1 MSCKVKRK
9 SQTPLNFRQFSF
21 NYLKSIYSS
30 STWRRGRQEEGND
43 TCSHAES
50 LLLPHMR
57 YLLGG
62 CSSRVQKAQSQLSTG
77 LQTRLRHDRENRLT
91 CTRVGWGEL
100 CPAAEIRWYCSRC
113 TMSSPD
119 LDAPVP
125 LNVPWTNFIVHSLGV
140 KESLDM
146 WEWTNRE
153 VNDVKAFYWYTQ
165 MQMIADIVWPVHGG
179 PKLTFSKM

>member
-1 MSCKVKRK
+1 METKETFNLGKMSCKVKRK

-77 LQTRLRHDRENRLT
+77 LQARLRHDRENRLT
-91 CTRVGWGEL
+91 WTRVGWGEL
-100 CPAAEIRWYCSRC
+100 RPAAERRWYCSRC
-113 TMSSPD
+113 TTSSPD

-125 LNVPWTNFIVHSLGV
+125 LNVPWTLKSTVL
-140 KESLDM
+140 
-146 WEWTNRE
+146 EWRSHWICGSELTGKWTMLRH
-153 VNDVKAFYWYTQ
+153 FT
-165 MQMIADIVWPVHGG
+165 DIHRCKW
-179 PKLTFSKM
+179 